1 MKNFIPVMRSNRLLE
16 MKYYLDKG
24 YIIQDKKHYIMLET
38 VSIEYMREKYHL
50 GVQVTQDE
58 FYFFIKKNNANIYL
72 SIYEIYELIYEINKK
87 DNGYFVDRL
96 RKQLNQKQSIRSEFI
111 CRELIYKIAS
121 PVDISLEIKVN
132 VPQSGIQI
140 SNKELL
146 LLILFIQEKSSSLFR
161 RSTGIKKKFVNGI
174 LRLYLILFNDIKD
187 DELLTSLGWKWD
199 EQTKKYFFH
208 RNEEGKGREK
218 YKYYLTGAEY
228 NDKLKNKKS

>member
-146 LLILFIQEKSSSLFR
+146 LLILFILS
-161 RSTGIKKKFVNGI
+161 
-174 LRLYLILFNDIKD
+174 
-187 DELLTSLGWKWD
+187 
-199 EQTKKYFFH
+199 KYSFC
-208 RNEEGKGREK
+208 
-218 YKYYLTGAEY
+218 L
-228 NDKLKNKKS
+228 